1 MARFS
6 QKRKKLRHRRHQ
18 AEFNTLRKTV
28 ATLRESMHQI
38 LAEDSKMFG
47 PAGSDIGEVAVAAL
61 NKTGSIAL
69 KHQCYLSKIKE

>member
-28 ATLRESMHQI
+28 ATLRESMYQI
-38 LAEDSKMFG
+38 LTEDSKMFG
-47 PAGSDIGEVAVAAL
+47 PAGSDIGEVAVAVL
-61 NKTGSIAL
+61 NKTGSVSL
-69 KHQCYLSKIKE
+69 KHQCYQHKIKE